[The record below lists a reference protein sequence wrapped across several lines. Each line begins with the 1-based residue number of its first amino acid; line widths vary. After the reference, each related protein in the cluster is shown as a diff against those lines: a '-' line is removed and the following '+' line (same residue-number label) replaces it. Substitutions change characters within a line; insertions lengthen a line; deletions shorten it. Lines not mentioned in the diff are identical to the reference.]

1 MKILSRVK
9 SETQTELVTFNT
21 YPEGPA
27 SDPTKNKK
35 CPLSIQHSKE
45 EKVSRTCKTGVKV
58 HYSESS
64 VFVFSDKHNLLS
76 SDYLRPEKDNAHP
89 TYKVRFGHN
98 R

>member
-1 MKILSRVK
+1 MLSRVK
-9 SETQTELVTFNT
+9 SETQTELVIFKT
-21 YPEGPA
+21 YPEGPV

-35 CPLSIQHSKE
+35 CPFNIASKK
-45 EKVSRTCKTGVKV
+45 KVRRTCKPGVKV
-58 HYSESS
+58 HISESL
-64 VFVFSDKHNLLS
+64 FYISDKHTLLS

>member
-1 MKILSRVK
+1 MSRVK

-45 EKVSRTCKTGVKV
+45 EKVSRTCETGVKI
-58 HYSESS
+58 HISEIS
-64 VFVFSDKHNLLS
+64 FFCISDKHSLL
-76 SDYLRPEKDNAHP
+76 SDYLRPEKDNVHP